1 MESRTPPLSYLAPPR
16 TPCLVICCPYPNY
29 WSRAQFSSVTQSYRT
44 LCDPMDC
51 STPGFHVHHQLPG
64 FAQTHVH
71 PFGDAIQPSHPL
83 SSPFTPASF
92 NWSTVGKLKLGCS
105 VDRSQSEH
113 HELGWEKKL
122 HLHFHCPLTIQFS
135 ISFSEELTQH
145 ALYSAV
151 PAALF
156 PVGILDIFRPHQC

>member
-1 MESRTPPLSYLAPPR
+1 MSCSQPNAQRT
-16 TPCLVICCPYPNY
+16 
-29 WSRAQFSSVTQSYRT
+29 FSSTAQLCPT

-51 STPGFHVHHQLPG
+51 SMPGFPVHHQLPEL
-64 FAQTHVH
+64 AQTHVH
-71 PFGDAIQPSHPL
+71 PVGDAIQPSHPL
-83 SSPFTPASF
+83 SSPSPPASF
-92 NWSTVGKLKLGCS
+92 NWSTIRNLKLGCS
-105 VDRSQSEH
+105 VDRIQGDH

-122 HLHFHCPLTIQFS
+122 HLHFHCPLTIQLS

-156 PVGILDIFRPHQC
+156 PVGILNIFRPHQS